1 MRLQVERKAS
11 LFHYRDTGSRCMLSL
26 LVGDGGARFM
36 QVMVDFGIAKQI
48 APGCKE
54 DDLGPLNDPLML
66 LLLDRLSHM
75 GEEGMSPLLRKVG
88 EFPTYVFDVTGQ
100 DVPLA
105 KHLAAEKSCN
115 YQEPVRGGLSCV
127 VAITLMSDRA
137 EETATTRHKCRT
149 CLVPDERLACSN
161 SAMLASSTEQQQVA
175 RPSSFVTPRATSGVE
190 KSNRT
195 GHGAGR
201 EDTSAGSAR
210 CASSRKTSR
219 STPSRFMS
227 CLRS

>member
-137 EETATTRHKCRT
+137 EETATTRHKPHMPGPRRT
-149 CLVPDERLACSN
+149 ARVLQFLPCSRPPQ
-161 SAMLASSTEQQQVA
+161 SSSRWRVH
-175 RPSSFVTPRATSGVE
+175 R
-190 KSNRT
+190 
-195 GHGAGR
+195 
-201 EDTSAGSAR
+201 
-210 CASSRKTSR
+210 ASSRLVRPRAWRSR
-219 STPSRFMS
+219 TGRDTVPAGRTRVLGARGA
-227 CLRS
+227 LRAGRRAAARPRAS